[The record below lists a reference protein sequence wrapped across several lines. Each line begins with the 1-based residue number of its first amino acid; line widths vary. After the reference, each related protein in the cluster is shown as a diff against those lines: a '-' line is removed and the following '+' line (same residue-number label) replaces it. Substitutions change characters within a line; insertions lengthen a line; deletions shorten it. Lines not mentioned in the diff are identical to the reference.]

1 MIRPCL
7 LPVKQVARQPAG
19 NRTAPPTMTVRPG
32 WLEAIPAPSLRSEVG
47 WVYTLHFDQPIGDT
61 SNRYGYAQ
69 HYTGWAVD
77 LDARLATHTAG
88 NGARLLEV
96 VSARGIGWRI
106 ACLERGTRD
115 RERQLKA
122 RGAARR
128 CPICCS
134 ERRRR
139 ELEEALIWLPT
150 SHQDVVDEL
159 ELGDGAYWNWGVT
172 WTLTPDGRWV
182 NPVAAGQAA
191 PPSLVL
197 LDDPRGR

>member
-7 LPVKQVARQPAG
+7 PSTQTVRQPTGAL
-19 NRTAPPTMTVRPG
+19 TAPPAMTVRPG
-32 WLEAIPAPSLRSEVG
+32 WLDTIPASSLRAEVG

-61 SNRYGYAQ
+61 SNRYGYAR

-96 VSARGIGWRI
+96 VSARGIGWQI

-128 CPICCS
+128 CPICCR

-150 SHQDVVDEL
+150 THQDVVDEL

-172 WTLTPDGRWV
+172 WTLTPDGQWV
-182 NPVAAGQAA
+182 NPVAAGESA

-197 LDDPRGR
+197 LDDQRGR

>member
-1 MIRPCL
+1 MRPCL
-7 LPVKQVARQPAG
+7 LPANHATRQPTGDEAATQVTG
-19 NRTAPPTMTVRPG
+19 ATIRPG
-32 WLEAIPAPSLRSEVG
+32 WLDAILAPNLRAEIG

-96 VSARGIGWRI
+96 VSARGIGWKI
-106 ACLERGTRD
+106 ASLERGTRD

-128 CPICCS
+128 CPICRA

-139 ELEEALIWLPT
+139 QLEEALIWLPT
-150 SHQDVVDEL
+150 THQDVVDQL

-172 WTLTPDGRWV
+172 WTLSPNGQWV
-182 NPVAAGQAA
+182 NPVVAGLG
-191 PPSLVL
+191 PPSLIL
-197 LDDPRGR
+197 LDGQGRR

>member
-7 LPVKQVARQPAG
+7 PTKHATRQTVADGAIRATT
-19 NRTAPPTMTVRPG
+19 TARPE
-32 WLEAIPAPSLRSEVG
+32 WLDAIPALSLRAEIG
-47 WVYTLHFDQPIGDT
+47 WVYTLHFDQAIGDT
-61 SNRYGYAQ
+61 SNRYGYAR

-77 LDARLATHTAG
+77 LDARLATHTSG

-96 VSARGIGWRI
+96 VSTRGIGWQV

-128 CPICCS
+128 CPICRR

-139 ELEEALIWLPT
+139 ELAEALLWLPT
-150 SHQDVVDEL
+150 THQDVVDEL

-172 WTLTPDGRWV
+172 WTLTPNGRWV
-182 NPVAAGQAA
+182 NPVVAGETA
-191 PPSLVL
+191 PLSLVL
-197 LDDPRGR
+197 LDDQGRR